1 MRSNG
6 ATSTRRKFLATA
18 AGGALVTAGVGG
30 CTAPP
35 SSPPSPGGLPPAAL
49 EIMKDPRYAL
59 SRWFVHLA
67 DRASGDAIHDLN
79 AGDLVLPASTTKLWS
94 TATALDTFGPQFRFE
109 TPVHRRGQVQG
120 GTLNG
125 DLVLVAS
132 GDLTMGGRDT
142 RQGTIAF
149 TSLDHAEA
157 NSIPGATLT
166 TEDPLAG
173 LNDLAAQIASAGV
186 RQVTGDVL
194 IDARI
199 FDQTP
204 KDDYVL
210 TPIMIN
216 DNLIDLTVMPGAPGA
231 AATVVSRPVTTAY
244 QVRSTVTTI
253 AQGQPAAL
261 VVTTPE
267 PGVVAIEGQVPAG
280 TPLLRTAQVADPQA
294 FARTLFIEALGRAG
308 VTVAA
313 APTGPNRSAAL
324 PPVGSYADAD
334 RVALHRSLPFAENLK
349 LINKVSMNVQADT
362 LIMLIAAKAGKRTL
376 DDGMA
381 LVQPFIRKAGID
393 PATMSLSDGRGN
405 EYTDLFTPRT
415 VGELLRYM
423 ATRPDFPTYF
433 ASLPVFGVDGTEMSV
448 VAANAPSPRSSRCC
462 GTSHDEARCSR
473 TRARS
478 RASSTMTSDPQP
490 VVALQTV
497 LARPDDQVARGRRA
511 RTSRPPPAGSSRRR
525 SPPASSIV
533 RAAIASPSPEPSTL
547 LCSGLRQN
555 RSVARSS
562 SSGASPGPVSR
573 TLIST

>member
-1 MRSNG
+1 MRGNG
-6 ATSTRRKFLATA
+6 ATSTRRAFLTTA
-18 AGGALVTAGVGG
+18 AGGALVMTGVGG
-30 CTAPP
+30 CTAAASDPLPP
-35 SSPPSPGGLPPAAL
+35 QGGLPPAAL
-49 EIMKDPRYAL
+49 AIMQRPRYAM
-59 SRWFVHLA
+59 SRWFVHVA
-67 DRASGDAIHDLN
+67 DRATGDVINDMN

-94 TATALDTFGPQFRFE
+94 TATALDTFGPEFRFE
-109 TPVHRRGQVQG
+109 TPVYRRGTVQG

-142 RQGTIAF
+142 PQGTIAF

-173 LNDLAAQIASAGV
+173 LNSLAAQVAAAGI

-194 IDARI
+194 VDARM

-210 TPIMIN
+210 TPIAIN
-216 DNLIDLTVMPGAPGA
+216 DNLIDLTVTPGPPGAP
-231 AATVVSRPVTTAY
+231 ATVVSRPLTAAY
-244 QVRSTVTTI
+244 QVRSTVTTV
-253 AQGQPAAL
+253 AAGQSVAV

-267 PGVVAIEGQVPAG
+267 PGVVVVEGQVPAG
-280 TPLLRTAQVADPQA
+280 APLLRTAQVADPQA
-294 FARTLFIEALGRAG
+294 FARTLLVEALSRAG

-313 APTGPNRSAAL
+313 APTGTNRVEAL
-324 PPVGSYADAD
+324 PPTGSYTDAD

-381 LVQPFIRKAGID
+381 LVQPFIQKAGID
-393 PATMSLSDGRGN
+393 PARMSLSDGRGN
-405 EYTDLFTPRT
+405 EYTDLFTPGT

-433 ASLPVFGVDGTEMSV
+433 ASLPVFGVDGTETTVVPADAPVAGKVAAKSGTTVAGDLVNQRALVMTRGNAGYMTTRSGREAV
-448 VAANAPSPRSSRCC
+448 VAVYVMHTPIGAIEELFGIAQ
-462 GTSHDEARCSR
+462 DV
-473 TRARS
+473 
-478 RASSTMTSDPQP
+478 AS
-490 VVALQTV
+490 VIAV
-497 LARPDDQVARGRRA
+497 LWDLA
-511 RTSRPPPAGSSRRR
+511 
-525 SPPASSIV
+525 
-533 RAAIASPSPEPSTL
+533 
-547 LCSGLRQN
+547 
-555 RSVARSS
+555 
-562 SSGASPGPVSR
+562 
-573 TLIST
+573 